1 MLTGSDLNDCAKWL
15 FYPENK
21 VLFSFRWCEDMSIIR
36 NVWRIQ
42 VLARTGGESIMQ
54 RIASLVVVL
63 GALVNNGLGAS
74 CSATDGGC
82 SGATRD
88 DGGCGASCDAGCC
101 ESLANADCFGCGWRV
116 HANSLVWTRDIQNS
130 AELVQPRMAGEAF
143 NLADAPVDR
152 RFWVRL
158 RVRDGS
164 GHREIFFCKCGYPA
178 EMAFTFRYIDSWESK
193 FGGTFCRFR

>member
-1 MLTGSDLNDCAKWL
+1 
-15 FYPENK
+15 
-21 VLFSFRWCEDMSIIR
+21 
-36 NVWRIQ
+36 
-42 VLARTGGESIMQ
+42 MQ
-54 RIASLVVVL
+54 RIASLVML

-130 AELVQPRMAGEAF
+130 AELVQPRIAGEAF
-143 NLADAPVDR
+143 NLADARSIDDFGFDYESGMEVGIA
-152 RFWVRL
+152 RFFFANAGIRL
-158 RVRDGS
+158 RWRLHSGTSTRGNRSLGALLAVSLISNSVPEFVPMRRCQLAGWLRDSCPGT
-164 GHREIFFCKCGYPA
+164 R
-178 EMAFTFRYIDSWESK
+178 SK
-193 FGGTFCRFR
+193 TRIRRTSMTSRWT

>member
-1 MLTGSDLNDCAKWL
+1 
-15 FYPENK
+15 
-21 VLFSFRWCEDMSIIR
+21 
-36 NVWRIQ
+36 
-42 VLARTGGESIMQ
+42 MQ

-143 NLADAPVDR
+143 NLADARSIDDFGFDYESGMEVGIA
-152 RFWVRL
+152 RF
-158 RVRDGS
+158 
-164 GHREIFFCKCGYPA
+164 FFKCGYPA

-193 FGGTFCRFR
+193 FGGTFAGFADPKFSSGIRSDATLPIGGLAPGFMPGDTFENTYSTDLYDFALDVIHAR